1 MAQTLLVYCVVA
13 FAALYVGW
21 KFMPAATRRWLAAR
35 LGVSMRRRGLAPERV
50 VWLEAKLNQGA
61 ACGGCD
67 SRDTCGANKRPP
79 CPTIKL

>member
-1 MAQTLLVYCVVA
+1 MVQTVLACGVVA

-35 LGVSMRRRGLAPERV
+35 LGVSMRRRGLAHERV

-67 SRDTCGANKRPP
+67 SRNACGVNERPP
-79 CPTIKL
+79 CSTTRL